1 MQELIKQHLRE
12 WEKTG
17 ASPFAVELVR
27 TVLDRVAQ
35 GMTDSHIIAY
45 LNWRK
50 RNVDKTGENAEIIER
65 IKESF
70 QTEGSRLWKATDEI
84 RDKLQRLEEERKAK
98 KESIPPEESGAWMTP
113 ILAYECWKDEQR
125 YKNGLIP
132 PDARGRSRSSGRK
145 RKKDKPQK
153 LPPWLY
159 V

>member
-1 MQELIKQHLRE
+1 MHALIHQHLRE
-12 WEKTG
+12 WKKTG

-35 GMTDSHIIAY
+35 GMTDSHIISY

-50 RNVDKTGENAEIIER
+50 RNVDKTGENAEMIER

-84 RDKLQRLEEERKAK
+84 RDELQRLEEERKAK

-125 YKNGLIP
+125 YKNSLIP
-132 PDARGRSRSSGRK
+132 PGARGGQKAGRK
-145 RKKDKPQK
+145 RKQD
-153 LPPWLY
+153 WRRRIFTASR
-159 V
+159 